1 MLNTNIYLF
10 VVFFVSQNWYNEL
23 MNELISAISRPFH
36 LGIFF
41 QGMGGLQWCELRLQ
55 TVRVVFCDAFQDLLQ
70 A

>member
-41 QGMGGLQWCELRLQ
+41 QGMGGLQ
-55 TVRVVFCDAFQDLLQ
+55 
-70 A
+70 